1 MGRYGAECLF
11 TSGLLV
17 SAWFG
22 GARQRGANESN
33 FWPARKIPFRINWP
47 EHGAHYRGKDAQQYH
62 LTVLCT
68 YDLGKFCTCKCSS
81 QVNEDCFCHVE
92 SHLCCHWLCSLTQ
105 MWLFWN
111 VIFFYAFCLFKFY
124 CCQGRKTLQQ
134 QSHLTKTLN
143 GKSFV
148 KIILQKLITMY
159 THECDE
165 SSCLATVKP
174 WLTSNNNI
182 KKYLSQNTS

>member
-111 VIFFYAFCLFKFY
+111 VIFFFMPSASLSFTVV
-124 CCQGRKTLQQ
+124 RE
-134 QSHLTKTLN
+134 
-143 GKSFV
+143 GKHCNSNHTS
-148 KIILQKLITMY
+148 LKLLM
-159 THECDE
+159 E
-165 SSCLATVKP
+165 SL
-174 WLTSNNNI
+174 L
-182 KKYLSQNTS
+182 